1 MNILEHEVQSICIRL
16 FHGWAEK
23 AELPLM
29 ASDPAIY
36 QAVQER
42 LAWLGLELVDR
53 SDCPW
58 YVIRLIREHDSFSQ
72 YRRRNRHLQGRHYAM
87 LLILYSKLL
96 LPKRAGLV
104 GPSTDLSIS
113 LLEIYENYG
122 HKFIPTRKKVVT
134 AASIKKLLQNLVS
147 SGFIVKKR
155 NAEIYEAGP
164 AMYMLHDELLTDI
177 AESSLQILFGVDLS
191 NDELHDGED
200 SDEEL
205 FSKEE

>member
-1 MNILEHEVQSICIRL
+1 MNILEHEAQSICTRL

-23 AELPLM
+23 EELPLL

-36 QAVQER
+36 QAVQEK

-58 YVIRLIREHDSFSQ
+58 YMIRLMQEHDSFSQ

-87 LLILYSKLL
+87 ILILYSKLL

-122 HKFIPTRKKVVT
+122 RKFIPPRKKVAT
-134 AASIKKLLQNLVS
+134 EASIKTLLQNLVS

-155 NAEIYEAGP
+155 SEEIYEAGP
-164 AMYMLHDELLTDI
+164 AMYMLHDDLLTDI
-177 AESSLQILFGVDLS
+177 AESSLQILFGIDLS
-191 NDELHDGED
+191 NEEPHDTD
-200 SDEEL
+200 TDEEEF

>member
-1 MNILEHEVQSICIRL
+1 MNILEHEVQTICTRL

-23 AELPLM
+23 AELPQM
-29 ASDPAIY
+29 ASDPVVY

-58 YVIRLIREHDSFSQ
+58 YVIRMMQEHDSFSQ
-72 YRRRNRHLQGRHYAM
+72 HRRRNRHLQGRHYAM

-104 GPSTDLSIS
+104 GPSTNLSIS
-113 LLEIYENYG
+113 FLEIYENYG
-122 HKFIPTRKKVVT
+122 QKFVPARKKVVT
-134 AASIKKLLQNLVS
+134 ESSIKKLLQNLVS
-147 SGFIVKKR
+147 SGFIMKKR
-155 NAEIYEAGP
+155 NADIYEAGP

-177 AESSLQILFGVDLS
+177 AESSLQILFGIDLP
-191 NDELHDGED
+191 NDEFLNTDT
-200 SDEEL
+200 DENL
-205 FSKEE
+205 FYNEE